1 MEGLGNRIAVV
12 HFLNKRELC
21 MASKN
26 PQIIGL
32 SNIDAALRHS

>member
-12 HFLNKRELC
+12 HFLNKRELW

-26 PQIIGL
+26 LQIIGL